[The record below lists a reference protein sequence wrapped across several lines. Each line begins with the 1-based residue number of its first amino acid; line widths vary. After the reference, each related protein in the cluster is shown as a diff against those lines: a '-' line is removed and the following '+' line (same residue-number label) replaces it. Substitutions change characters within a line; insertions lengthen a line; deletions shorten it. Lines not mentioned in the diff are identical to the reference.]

1 MLIQPHVLELSVNCS
16 VLFKQYCI
24 QTCSHTNIS
33 AHCGNVCKTQ
43 THISNPYIK
52 AVCTISS
59 TDIRN
64 VSQKLWVYQGLV
76 SERSY
81 SNTLTS
87 NTGSDLPSRDYL
99 SYLIICH
106 TWLFVILDY
115 YTNNMEHWKN
125 TYHYCCLVL

>member
-16 VLFKQYCI
+16 VLLKQYCI

-64 VSQKLWVYQGLV
+64 VSQKLWVYHNDLQKDLIV
-76 SERSY
+76 
-81 SNTLTS
+81 TL
-87 NTGSDLPSRDYL
+87 
-99 SYLIICH
+99 
-106 TWLFVILDY
+106 
-115 YTNNMEHWKN
+115 
-125 TYHYCCLVL
+125 